1 MAAAIGQTISVIDKS
16 GKVVSTSKHL
26 FSVFKEARSAY
37 RERKAVIR
45 NAEDA
50 RKAERDTRRALE
62 AYTIE
67 DGRSTTSKRH
77 LGRAKSVV
85 RHYDDDRQSR
95 HHSHHSSRSQKRRSF
110 EFELQSQYSD
120 DYHPNTQLARRHTEH
135 NLAMAEPVRPPYAD
149 ARAHTLPKVDMD
161 LAYGEFHP
169 SALERID
176 PEPSDMSGLVGKV
189 KGLLVEADCAHH
201 SVTAIIS
208 HLQSNPDAM
217 AAVALTLAE
226 LSKLVSDLGPTAL
239 TALRASAPAVFA
251 LLASPQFMIA
261 AGVGIGVTVVMFGGY
276 KIIKQISSKPE
287 DEKEGPIVVDEL
299 MQINPAMSRVEGW
312 RRGVAESEAESVG
325 TSVDGEFITPTA
337 AAMSRVMLHERE
349 HDRLSEIRGSEIRG
363 SEIRGSSRILP
374 APTRVSSYVGGSVY
388 EGSQYSRRSH
398 ASRSSRH
405 SKSSRS
411 SSDSKDRKS
420 KDEKRDK
427 EKEKKK
433 KKKPSPLRKLF
444 S

>member
-37 RERKAVIR
+37 KERKAVIR
-45 NAEDA
+45 GAEDA
-50 RKAERDTRRALE
+50 RRAERDTRRALA
-62 AYTIE
+62 AYTLE
-67 DGRSTTSKRH
+67 DGRSTASKRH

-85 RHYDDDRQSR
+85 RHHDDDRQSR
-95 HHSHHSSRSQKRRSF
+95 YSRHSSRSQKRRSF
-110 EFELQSQYSD
+110 EFELQSQYSG

-135 NLAMAEPVRPPYAD
+135 NLPMAAPVRPSYGE
-149 ARAHTLPKVDMD
+149 ARAHTLPKIDMD
-161 LAYGEFHP
+161 LAYGEFHQ
-169 SALERID
+169 SALDRLD
-176 PEPSDMSGLVGKV
+176 PEPGDMSGLVGKV
-189 KGLLVEADCAHH
+189 KDLLVEADCAHH
-201 SVTAIIS
+201 SVTATIA
-208 HLQSNPDAM
+208 HLQKNPDAM

-226 LSKLVSDLGPTAL
+226 ISKLVSDLGPTAL

-261 AGVGIGVTVVMFGGY
+261 AGVGIGVTIVMFGGY

-287 DEKEGPIVVDEL
+287 GEKEVESPIMVDEL
-299 MQINPAMSRVEGW
+299 MEINAGMSRIEGW

-337 AAMSRVMLHERE
+337 AAMSRVMLHEQQFGQ
-349 HDRLSEIRGSEIRG
+349 DRLSDIRST
-363 SEIRGSSRILP
+363 RILP

-388 EGSQYSRRSH
+388 ETGSQYSRRSH
-398 ASRSSRH
+398 TSRSSKH
-405 SKSSRS
+405 SKSSKTSRS
-411 SSDSKDRKS
+411 HSESKDK
-420 KDEKRDK
+420 KDKKKDK
-427 EKEKKK
+427 EEKK

>member
-37 RERKAVIR
+37 RERKTVIR

-50 RKAERDTRRALE
+50 KKAERDTRRALA
-62 AYTIE
+62 AYAIE
-67 DGRSTTSKRH
+67 DGHSTTSMRH
-77 LGRAKSVV
+77 LGRAKSVI
-85 RHYDDDRQSR
+85 RHHDDDRHSR
-95 HHSHHSSRSQKRRSF
+95 HHSHHSHHTSRSQKRRSF

-120 DYHPNTQLARRHTEH
+120 EHHHHPNNQLARRHTEH
-135 NLAMAEPVRPPYAD
+135 NLAMAHAPARPSYGE

-189 KGLLVEADCAHH
+189 KGLLIEADCAHH

-226 LSKLVSDLGPTAL
+226 LSKLVTDLGPTAL
-239 TALRASAPAVFA
+239 KALRASAPAVFA
-251 LLASPQFMIA
+251 LLASPHFMIA

-276 KIIKQISSKPE
+276 KIIKQISSRPE
-287 DEKEGPIVVDEL
+287 GEKESPVVVDEL
-299 MQINPAMSRVEGW
+299 MEINTGMSRIEGW

-337 AAMSRVMLHERE
+337 AAMSRVMLHECE
-349 HDRLSEIRGSEIRG
+349 NDRMSEIRSGSRL
-363 SEIRGSSRILP
+363 LP

-388 EGSQYSRRSH
+388 ETGSQASRRSH
-398 ASRSSRH
+398 TSRSSRH
-405 SKSSRS
+405 SKSSKTSRS
-411 SSDSKDRKS
+411 SSESKDRKT
-420 KDEKRDK
+420 KDEKKDK
-427 EKEKKK
+427 EKK

>member
-37 RERKAVIR
+37 KERKAVIR
-45 NAEDA
+45 SAEEA
-50 RKAERDTRRALE
+50 KRAERDTRRALA
-62 AYTIE
+62 AYTLE
-67 DGRSTTSKRH
+67 DDRSTTSKRH

-85 RHYDDDRQSR
+85 RHHDDDRQSR

-110 EFELQSQYSD
+110 EFEVRSEYPD
-120 DYHPNTQLARRHTEH
+120 GYHPNSQLARRHTEH
-135 NLAMAEPVRPPYAD
+135 NLSMAKPVRPSYGE

-161 LAYGEFHP
+161 LAYGEFHQ
-169 SALERID
+169 SALDRLD
-176 PEPSDMSGLVGKV
+176 PEPSDMPGLVGRV
-189 KGLLVEADCAHH
+189 KDLLVEADCAHH
-201 SVTAIIS
+201 SVTATIA

-226 LSKLVSDLGPTAL
+226 ISKLVSDLGPTAL
-239 TALRASAPAVFA
+239 ATLRASAPAVFA
-251 LLASPQFMIA
+251 LLASPHFMIA

-287 DEKEGPIVVDEL
+287 GMEERQLEAPVMVDEL
-299 MQINPAMSRVEGW
+299 LEINSGMSRIEGW
-312 RRGVAESEAESVG
+312 RRGVAESEAESCG

-337 AAMSRVMLHERE
+337 AAMSRVMLNEQHAYDN
-349 HDRLSEIRGSEIRG
+349 DRRSEVR
-363 SEIRGSSRILP
+363 SSRILP

-388 EGSQYSRRSH
+388 ETGSQYSRRSH
-398 ASRSSRH
+398 SSRH
-405 SKSSRS
+405 SKSSKTSRS
-411 SSDSKDRKS
+411 HSESKHK
-420 KDEKRDK
+420 KDELK
-427 EKEKKK
+427 EKERKK